1 MAPGWVP
8 TARVVVLPSHALE
21 GRRLVDGHTRASI
34 LVLVARVRVVNSRD
48 LRRKAVRASYVH
60 GRDQRQQKNFWVD
73 ARRAGGPRRSEAVSD
88 PAGESERTVDPD
100 SESMST
106 TGETERATFLIGS
119 LWAVVVECRWKQTS
133 QIWGTSAAANR
144 AIGDLE
150 FWRYKGLFLSCSKI
164 VIKIGRALDSIKKKI
179 YQARGHVVWWPS
191 SPTLLRRRS
200 RRATSSRL
208 IFSPKLAGSRAS

>member
-73 ARRAGGPRRSEAVSD
+73 ARKAGGPRRSEAVSD

-119 LWAVVVECRWKQTS
+119 LWAVVVEWPLE
-133 QIWGTSAAANR
+133 ANESNL
-144 AIGDLE
+144 GDLGRSQSRHRR
-150 FWRYKGLFLSCSKI
+150 FGILAIQGALS
-164 VIKIGRALDSIKKKI
+164 
-179 YQARGHVVWWPS
+179 
-191 SPTLLRRRS
+191 LL
-200 RRATSSRL
+200 
-208 IFSPKLAGSRAS
+208 